1 MAKLQAPSRSQ
12 AIQQALQEANKP
24 LTFDELLHAARTI
37 FPMDANSLKA
47 GLSNLAHNY
56 SVASRLLQR
65 TADGRY
71 VWLPALLNETV
82 FRHTFA
88 EEELKKHELPLEPE
102 IVIAL
107 WPSEIGWGLEKTAT
121 PWSCLLPDGA
131 SVVMR
136 PEMLGST
143 RSGLPIWGIRGEP
156 AFWAWLE
163 RQNVRAG
170 DALIF
175 KIEDV
180 PNRQCRVTF
189 TPRAERDESL
199 VARRNSALADVAY
212 AACKPRRSGIYLTG
226 LVAKVI
232 ALGIYHGPCPPDS
245 VESVVNNDSRFM
257 WDRDQIKLAT
267 RYDHLYAA
275 LGLRAFDFFD
285 LFEEKPRLPSRKRPP
300 KKELAGKVYCFR
312 ASFRH
317 TKTLW
322 RRIEIRGNQ
331 SLSELDDAMRDAFKH
346 DFSDHLSEF
355 YLGTDQDADGRGL
368 GTHEPGGGGEGSEW
382 MVGELGLEP
391 GDELSY
397 TYDFGDN
404 IQHILNLE
412 KIVLSKSG
420 VTYPRIVEQNK
431 PHYRYCEHCK
441 AEGKKE
447 IATWICIACSNEQ
460 QRQVLVCEE
469 HIASEHE
476 DHYAEEMAY

>member
-1 MAKLQAPSRSQ
+1 
-12 AIQQALQEANKP
+12 
-24 LTFDELLHAARTI
+24 
-37 FPMDANSLKA
+37 
-47 GLSNLAHNY
+47 
-56 SVASRLLQR
+56 
-65 TADGRY
+65 
-71 VWLPALLNETV
+71 LNETV

-143 RSGLPIWGIRGEP
+143 RSGLSIWGIRGEP

-175 KIEDV
+175 KIEDM

-212 AACKPRRSGIYLTG
+212 AACKPRRSGIYLTD

-257 WDRDQIKLAT
+257 WDRDQIKL
-267 RYDHLYAA
+267 
-275 LGLRAFDFFD
+275 
-285 LFEEKPRLPSRKRPP
+285 
-300 KKELAGKVYCFR
+300 YC
-312 ASFRH
+312 
-317 TKTLW
+317 
-322 RRIEIRGNQ
+322 RRSQ
-331 SLSELDDAMRDAFKH
+331 TF
-346 DFSDHLSEF
+346 
-355 YLGTDQDADGRGL
+355 
-368 GTHEPGGGGEGSEW
+368 
-382 MVGELGLEP
+382 
-391 GDELSY
+391 
-397 TYDFGDN
+397 
-404 IQHILNLE
+404 ILNRSCNERGMPLQPHVRIAYNRE
-412 KIVLSKSG
+412 HLHSSPSSQGEVPDAPDAIH
-420 VTYPRIVEQNK
+420 PR
-431 PHYRYCEHCK
+431 
-441 AEGKKE
+441 
-447 IATWICIACSNEQ
+447 
-460 QRQVLVCEE
+460 
-469 HIASEHE
+469 
-476 DHYAEEMAY
+476 